1 MGKNMYKLIT
11 IVIVVI
17 LFASILLQ
25 KDISGHREAL
35 NENTLQTINDTSKK
49 DSSKE
54 ENSKE
59 ESKKATKYTT
69 WDITKLYKSDEYWKQ
84 NLDKFKEQTKE
95 LENYVGKVT
104 KSQKHLLY
112 ALNIKEDLDSKLEKL
127 YAYVSLNSDVNKNSY
142 KYLNMNEDLN
152 KVYKEY
158 SSICSDLE
166 LEILKLSNKDFKE
179 IMKDEKI
186 SNKYSMY
193 LSDIRRNKKHYL
205 NPKEEELL
213 SNISDI
219 SSLPKDIY
227 ELFLNM
233 DKKSS
238 LNPSEYSLA
247 VESTNRETRK
257 KAYEN
262 ESLKYNNNINM
273 LSGLFIGQVKK
284 NIFYSNARGYKNS
297 REMYMSGDDIDPKVY
312 DELVNTV
319 DNNLG
324 SLHKYIA
331 LRKKVLNLDK
341 VYSYDMHAP
350 IINPVDEHIPY
361 GKAQN
366 IVYSA
371 LNPLGKEY
379 GDILY
384 KAFNERWVD
393 VYSDENKVSGAYCLS
408 VYDNHPYV
416 LMNYSGNLDSV
427 STLSHELGHAVYGYI
442 SSKNQNYLN
451 SKPSIFTHEVAS
463 ITNEALLYEMLIKN
477 TQNNDEKAYYITQYL
492 DLIKNTLFV
501 QTMYAEFEDKV
512 HQKLE
517 SGEVVNVL
525 VLNDV
530 WGELLQKYYGKDF
543 EVDQLSKVGWSKI
556 PHFYNSF
563 YVYKYAT
570 GCSTGIAF
578 SQDIIKNGP
587 ENYLSFLKKGGS
599 NYPIELLKESGI
611 NLYSTKPIEQTTEK
625 FNSLVS
631 ELEKLLIN

>member
-1 MGKNMYKLIT
+1 MGKNMYRVIT
-11 IVIVVI
+11 IVIAVI
-17 LFASILLQ
+17 LFASILL
-25 KDISGHREAL
+25 KRDINGNSEAFSEKAL
-35 NENTLQTINDTSKK
+35 EMINDTSKK
-49 DSSKE
+49 EPSKNDKKE
-54 ENSKE
+54 EE
-59 ESKKATKYTT
+59 KKPTKFTT
-69 WDITKLYKSDEYWKQ
+69 WDISKLYKSNNDWKK
-84 NLDKFKEQTKE
+84 NLSKFSKETKE

-112 ALNIKEDLDSKLEKL
+112 ALNIKEELDSKLEKL
-127 YAYVSLNSDVNKNSY
+127 SAYVSLNSDINNKSY
-142 KYLNMNEDLN
+142 DYLNMNESLN

-158 SSICSDLE
+158 SFICSNLE
-166 LEILKLSNKDFKE
+166 LEILKLSNKDFKD
-179 IMKDEKI
+179 IMKNEKI
-186 SNKYSMY
+186 SSKYSMY
-193 LSDIRRNKKHYL
+193 LNDIRRNKKHYL
-205 NPKEEELL
+205 NSKEEEML

-219 SSLPKDIY
+219 ASLPKEVYD
-227 ELFLNM
+227 LFMNM
-233 DKKSS
+233 DKKSN
-238 LNPSEYSLA
+238 LNPSQYSLA
-247 VESTNRETRK
+247 LESSNREERK

-262 ESLKYNNNINM
+262 ESLQYNENINM

-284 NIFYSNARGYKNS
+284 NIFYSNTRGYKNS
-297 REMYMSGDDIDPKVY
+297 RDMYMSGDDIDPKVY
-312 DELVNTV
+312 DELINTV

-324 SLHKYIA
+324 SLHKYID
-331 LRKKVLNLDK
+331 LRKKVLKLDK

-350 IINPVDEHIPY
+350 IINPVDEYIPY
-361 GKAQN
+361 DKAQS
-366 IVYSA
+366 IVYAS

-393 VYSDENKVSGAYCLS
+393 VYSNDNKVSGAYCLS
-408 VYDNHPYV
+408 VYDSHPYV

-427 STLSHELGHAVYGYI
+427 STLSHELGHAVYGYM
-442 SSKNQNYLN
+442 SSKNQNYSN

-477 TQNNDEKAYYITQYL
+477 TQNKNEKAYYITQYL

-501 QTMYAEFEDKV
+501 QTMYAEFEYKV
-512 HQKLE
+512 HQKVE

-525 VLNDV
+525 VLNDI

-543 EVDQLSKVGWSKI
+543 GVDQLSKVGWSKI

-570 GCSTGIAF
+570 GCSAGIAF

>member
-1 MGKNMYKLIT
+1 MGKNMYRVIT
-11 IVIVVI
+11 IVIAVI
-17 LFASILLQ
+17 LFASILL
-25 KDISGHREAL
+25 KRDINGNSEAFSEKAL
-35 NENTLQTINDTSKK
+35 EMINDTNKKEPSKNDK
-49 DSSKE
+49 KE
-54 ENSKE
+54 EE
-59 ESKKATKYTT
+59 KKPTKFTT
-69 WDITKLYKSDEYWKQ
+69 WDISKLYKSNSDWKK
-84 NLDKFKEQTKE
+84 NLSKFSKETKE

-112 ALNIKEDLDSKLEKL
+112 ALNIKEELDSELEKL
-127 YAYVSLNSDVNKNSY
+127 SAYVSLNSDINNKSY
-142 KYLNMNEDLN
+142 DYLNMNESLS

-158 SSICSDLE
+158 SFICSNLE
-166 LEILKLSNKDFKE
+166 LEILKLSNKDFKD
-179 IMKDEKI
+179 IMENEKI
-186 SNKYSMY
+186 SSKYSMY
-193 LSDIRRNKKHYL
+193 LNDIRRNKKHYL
-205 NPKEEELL
+205 NSKEEEML

-219 SSLPKDIY
+219 ASLPKEVYD
-227 ELFLNM
+227 LFMNM
-233 DKKSS
+233 DKKSN
-238 LNPSEYSLA
+238 LNPSQYSLA
-247 VESTNRETRK
+247 LESSNREERK

-262 ESLKYNNNINM
+262 ESLQYNDNINM

-284 NIFYSNARGYKNS
+284 NIFYSNTRGYKNS
-297 REMYMSGDDIDPKVY
+297 RDMYMSGDDIDPKVY
-312 DELVNTV
+312 DELINTV

-324 SLHKYIA
+324 SLNKYID
-331 LRKKVLNLDK
+331 LRKKVLKLDK

-350 IINPVDEHIPY
+350 IINPVDEYIPY
-361 GKAQN
+361 DKAQS
-366 IVYSA
+366 IVYAS

-393 VYSDENKVSGAYCLS
+393 VYSNDNKVSGAYCLS
-408 VYDNHPYV
+408 VYDSHPYV

-427 STLSHELGHAVYGYI
+427 STLSHELGHAVYGYM

-477 TQNNDEKAYYITQYL
+477 TQNKNEKAYYITQYL

-501 QTMYAEFEDKV
+501 QTMYAEFEYKV
-512 HQKLE
+512 HQKVE

-525 VLNDV
+525 VLNDI

-543 EVDQLSKVGWSKI
+543 GVDQLSKVGWSKI

-570 GCSTGIAF
+570 GCSAGIAF

>member
-1 MGKNMYKLIT
+1 MGKNMYRVIT
-11 IVIVVI
+11 IVIAVI
-17 LFASILLQ
+17 LFASILL
-25 KDISGHREAL
+25 KRDINGNSEAFSEKAL
-35 NENTLQTINDTSKK
+35 EMINDTNKKEPSKNDK
-49 DSSKE
+49 KE
-54 ENSKE
+54 EE
-59 ESKKATKYTT
+59 KKPTKFTT
-69 WDITKLYKSDEYWKQ
+69 WDISKLYKSNSDWKK
-84 NLDKFKEQTKE
+84 NLSKFSKETKE

-112 ALNIKEDLDSKLEKL
+112 ALNIKEELDSELEKL
-127 YAYVSLNSDVNKNSY
+127 SAYVSLNSDINNKSY
-142 KYLNMNEDLN
+142 DYLNMNESLS

-158 SSICSDLE
+158 SFICSNLE
-166 LEILKLSNKDFKE
+166 LEILKLSNKDFKD
-179 IMKDEKI
+179 IMENEKI
-186 SNKYSMY
+186 SSKYSMY
-193 LSDIRRNKKHYL
+193 LNDIRRNKKHYL
-205 NPKEEELL
+205 NSKEEEML

-219 SSLPKDIY
+219 ASLPKEVYD
-227 ELFLNM
+227 LFMNM
-233 DKKSS
+233 DKKSN
-238 LNPSEYSLA
+238 LNPSQYSLA
-247 VESTNRETRK
+247 LESSNREERK

-262 ESLKYNNNINM
+262 ESLQYNDNINM

-284 NIFYSNARGYKNS
+284 NIFYSNTRGYKNS
-297 REMYMSGDDIDPKVY
+297 RDMYMSGDDIDPKVY
-312 DELVNTV
+312 DELINTV

-324 SLHKYIA
+324 SLHKYID
-331 LRKKVLNLDK
+331 LRKKVLKLDK

-350 IINPVDEHIPY
+350 IINPVDEYIPY
-361 GKAQN
+361 DKAQS
-366 IVYSA
+366 IVYAS

-393 VYSDENKVSGAYCLS
+393 VYSNDNKVSGAYCLS
-408 VYDNHPYV
+408 VYDSHPYV

-427 STLSHELGHAVYGYI
+427 STLSHELGHAVYGYM

-477 TQNNDEKAYYITQYL
+477 TQNKNEKAYYITQYL

-501 QTMYAEFEDKV
+501 QTMYAEFEYKV
-512 HQKLE
+512 HQKVE

-525 VLNDV
+525 VLNDI

-543 EVDQLSKVGWSKI
+543 GVDQLSKVGWSKI

-570 GCSTGIAF
+570 GCSAGIAF

>member
-1 MGKNMYKLIT
+1 MGKNIYRVIT
-11 IVIVVI
+11 IVIAVI
-17 LFASILLQ
+17 LFASILL
-25 KDISGHREAL
+25 KRDINGNSEAFSEKAL
-35 NENTLQTINDTSKK
+35 EMINDTNKKEPSKNDK
-49 DSSKE
+49 KE
-54 ENSKE
+54 EE
-59 ESKKATKYTT
+59 KKPTKFTT
-69 WDITKLYKSDEYWKQ
+69 WDISKLYKNNSDWKK
-84 NLDKFKEQTKE
+84 NLSKFSKETKE

-112 ALNIKEDLDSKLEKL
+112 ALNIKEELDSELEKL
-127 YAYVSLNSDVNKNSY
+127 SAYVSLNSDINNKSY
-142 KYLNMNEDLN
+142 DYLNMNESLS

-158 SSICSDLE
+158 SFICSNLE
-166 LEILKLSNKDFKE
+166 LEILKLSNKDFKD
-179 IMKDEKI
+179 IMKNEKI
-186 SNKYSMY
+186 SSKYSMY
-193 LSDIRRNKKHYL
+193 LNDIRRNKKHYL
-205 NPKEEELL
+205 NSKEEEML

-219 SSLPKDIY
+219 ASLPKEVYD
-227 ELFLNM
+227 LFMNM
-233 DKKSS
+233 DKKSN
-238 LNPSEYSLA
+238 LNPSQYSLA
-247 VESTNRETRK
+247 LESSNREERK

-262 ESLKYNNNINM
+262 ESLQYNDNINM

-284 NIFYSNARGYKNS
+284 NIFYSNTRGYKNS
-297 REMYMSGDDIDPKVY
+297 RDMYMSGDDIDPKVY
-312 DELVNTV
+312 DELINTV

-324 SLHKYIA
+324 SLHKYIG
-331 LRKKVLNLDK
+331 LRKKVLNLDE

-350 IINPVDEHIPY
+350 IINPVDEYIPY
-361 GKAQN
+361 DKAQG
-366 IVYSA
+366 IVYAS

-393 VYSDENKVSGAYCLS
+393 VYSNDNKVSGAYCLS
-408 VYDNHPYV
+408 VYDSHPYV

-427 STLSHELGHAVYGYI
+427 STLSHELGHAVYGYM

-477 TQNNDEKAYYITQYL
+477 TQNKNEKAYYITQYL

-501 QTMYAEFEDKV
+501 QTMYAEFEYKV
-512 HQKLE
+512 HQKVE
-517 SGEVVNVL
+517 NGEVVNVL
-525 VLNDV
+525 VLNDI

-543 EVDQLSKVGWSKI
+543 GVEQLSKVGWAKI

-570 GCSTGIAF
+570 GCSAGIAF

-599 NYPIELLKESGI
+599 NYPIDLLKESGI

-631 ELEKLLIN
+631 ELEKLLTN

>member
-1 MGKNMYKLIT
+1 MGKNMYRVIT
-11 IVIVVI
+11 IVIAVI
-17 LFASILLQ
+17 LFASILL
-25 KDISGHREAL
+25 KRDINGNSEAFSEKAL
-35 NENTLQTINDTSKK
+35 EMINDNNKKEPSKNDK
-49 DSSKE
+49 KE
-54 ENSKE
+54 EE
-59 ESKKATKYTT
+59 KKPTKFTT
-69 WDITKLYKSDEYWKQ
+69 WDISKLYKSNSDWKK
-84 NLDKFKEQTKE
+84 NLSKFSKETKE

-112 ALNIKEDLDSKLEKL
+112 ALNIKEELDSELEKL
-127 YAYVSLNSDVNKNSY
+127 SAYVSLNSDINNKSY
-142 KYLNMNEDLN
+142 DYLNMNESLN

-158 SSICSDLE
+158 SFICSNLE
-166 LEILKLSNKDFKE
+166 LEILKLSNKDFKN
-179 IMKDEKI
+179 IMKNEKI
-186 SNKYSMY
+186 SSKYSMY
-193 LSDIRRNKKHYL
+193 LNDIRRNKKHYL
-205 NPKEEELL
+205 NSKEEEML

-219 SSLPKDIY
+219 ASLPKEVYD
-227 ELFLNM
+227 LFMNM
-233 DKKSS
+233 DKKSN
-238 LNPSEYSLA
+238 LNPSQYSLA
-247 VESTNRETRK
+247 LESTNREERK

-262 ESLKYNNNINM
+262 ESLQYNNNINM

-284 NIFYSNARGYKNS
+284 NIFYSNTRGYKNS
-297 REMYMSGDDIDPKVY
+297 RDMYMSGDDIDPKVY
-312 DELVNTV
+312 DELINTV
-319 DNNLG
+319 DDNLG
-324 SLHKYIA
+324 SLHKYID

-350 IINPVDEHIPY
+350 IINPVDEYIPY
-361 GKAQN
+361 DKAQS
-366 IVYSA
+366 IVYAS

-393 VYSDENKVSGAYCLS
+393 VYSNDNKVSGAYCLS
-408 VYDNHPYV
+408 VYDSHPYV

-427 STLSHELGHAVYGYI
+427 STLSHELGHAVYGYM

-463 ITNEALLYEMLIKN
+463 ITNEAMLYEMLIKN
-477 TQNNDEKAYYITQYL
+477 TQNKDEKAYYITQYL

-501 QTMYAEFEDKV
+501 QTMYAEFEYKV
-512 HQKLE
+512 HQKVE

-525 VLNDV
+525 VLNDI

-543 EVDQLSKVGWSKI
+543 GVDQLSKVGWSKI

-570 GCSTGIAF
+570 GCSAGIAF

>member
-1 MGKNMYKLIT
+1 MGKNMYRVIT
-11 IVIVVI
+11 IVIAVI
-17 LFASILLQ
+17 LFASILL
-25 KDISGHREAL
+25 KRDINGNSEAFSEKAL
-35 NENTLQTINDTSKK
+35 EMINDTNKKEPSKNDK
-49 DSSKE
+49 KE
-54 ENSKE
+54 EE
-59 ESKKATKYTT
+59 KKQTKFTT
-69 WDITKLYKSDEYWKQ
+69 WDISKLYKSNSDWKK
-84 NLDKFKEQTKE
+84 NLSKFSKKTKE

-112 ALNIKEDLDSKLEKL
+112 ALNIKEELDSELEKL
-127 YAYVSLNSDVNKNSY
+127 SAYVSLNSDINNKSY
-142 KYLNMNEDLN
+142 DYLNMNESLN

-158 SSICSDLE
+158 SFICSNLE
-166 LEILKLSNKDFKE
+166 LEILKLSNKDFKD
-179 IMKDEKI
+179 IMRNEKI
-186 SNKYSMY
+186 SSKYSMY
-193 LSDIRRNKKHYL
+193 LNDIRRNKKHYL
-205 NPKEEELL
+205 NSKEEEML

-219 SSLPKDIY
+219 ASLPKEVYD
-227 ELFLNM
+227 LFMNM
-233 DKKSS
+233 DKKSN
-238 LNPSEYSLA
+238 LNPSQYSLA
-247 VESTNRETRK
+247 LESSNREERK

-262 ESLKYNNNINM
+262 ESLQYNDNINM

-284 NIFYSNARGYKNS
+284 NIFYSNTRGYKNS
-297 REMYMSGDDIDPKVY
+297 RDMYMSGDDIDPKVY
-312 DELVNTV
+312 DELINTV

-324 SLHKYIA
+324 SLHKYID
-331 LRKKVLNLDK
+331 LRKKVLKLDK

-350 IINPVDEHIPY
+350 IINPVDEYIPY
-361 GKAQN
+361 DKAQS
-366 IVYSA
+366 IVYAS

-393 VYSDENKVSGAYCLS
+393 VYSNDNKVSGAYCLS
-408 VYDNHPYV
+408 VYDSHPYV

-427 STLSHELGHAVYGYI
+427 STLSHELGHAVYGYM

-477 TQNNDEKAYYITQYL
+477 TQNKDEKAYYITQYL

-501 QTMYAEFEDKV
+501 QTMYAEFEYKV
-512 HQKLE
+512 HQKVE
-517 SGEVVNVL
+517 NGEVVNVL
-525 VLNDV
+525 VLNDI

-543 EVDQLSKVGWSKI
+543 GVDQLSKVGWSKI

-570 GCSTGIAF
+570 GCSAGIAF
-578 SQDIIKNGP
+578 SQDIIKNGS

>member
-1 MGKNMYKLIT
+1 MGKNMYRVIT
-11 IVIVVI
+11 IVIAVI
-17 LFASILLQ
+17 LFASILL
-25 KDISGHREAL
+25 KRDINGNSEAFSEKAL
-35 NENTLQTINDTSKK
+35 EMINDTNKKEPSKNDK
-49 DSSKE
+49 KE
-54 ENSKE
+54 EE
-59 ESKKATKYTT
+59 KKPTKFTT
-69 WDITKLYKSDEYWKQ
+69 WDISKLYKSNSDWKK
-84 NLDKFKEQTKE
+84 NLSKFSKETKE

-112 ALNIKEDLDSKLEKL
+112 ALNIKEELDSELEKL
-127 YAYVSLNSDVNKNSY
+127 SAYVSLNSDINNKSY
-142 KYLNMNEDLN
+142 DYLNMNESLS

-158 SSICSDLE
+158 SFICSNLE
-166 LEILKLSNKDFKE
+166 LEILKLSNKDFKD
-179 IMKDEKI
+179 IMKNEKI
-186 SNKYSMY
+186 SSKYSMY
-193 LSDIRRNKKHYL
+193 LNDIRRNKKHYL
-205 NPKEEELL
+205 NSKEEEML

-219 SSLPKDIY
+219 ASLPKEVYD
-227 ELFLNM
+227 LFMNM
-233 DKKSS
+233 DKKSN
-238 LNPSEYSLA
+238 LNPSQYSLA
-247 VESTNRETRK
+247 LESSNREERK

-262 ESLKYNNNINM
+262 ESLQYNDNINM

-284 NIFYSNARGYKNS
+284 NIFYSNTRGYKNS
-297 REMYMSGDDIDPKVY
+297 RDMYMSGDDIDPKVY
-312 DELVNTV
+312 DELINTV

-324 SLHKYIA
+324 SLHKYID
-331 LRKKVLNLDK
+331 LRKKVLKLDK

-350 IINPVDEHIPY
+350 IINPVDEYIPY
-361 GKAQN
+361 DKAQS
-366 IVYSA
+366 IVYAS

-393 VYSDENKVSGAYCLS
+393 VYSNDNKVSGAYCLS

-427 STLSHELGHAVYGYI
+427 STLSHELGHAVYGYM

-477 TQNNDEKAYYITQYL
+477 TQNKDEKAYYITQYL

-501 QTMYAEFEDKV
+501 QTMYAEFEYRV
-512 HQKLE
+512 HQKVE

-525 VLNDV
+525 VLNDI

-543 EVDQLSKVGWSKI
+543 GVDQLSKVGWSKI

-570 GCSTGIAF
+570 GCSAGIAF

>member
-1 MGKNMYKLIT
+1 MGKNMYR
-11 IVIVVI
+11 VIALAIIAI
-17 LFASILLQ
+17 LFASILL
-25 KDISGHREAL
+25 KRDISGHREAF
-35 NENTLQTINDTSKK
+35 NENTLETINDTSKK
-49 DSSKE
+49 EPSKE
-54 ENSKE
+54 EA
-59 ESKKATKYTT
+59 KKATKYTK
-69 WDITKLYKSDEYWKQ
+69 WDMSKLYKSNEDWEK
-84 NLDKFKEQTKE
+84 NLGKFKKETKE
-95 LENYVGKVT
+95 LKNYVGKVT

-112 ALNIKEDLDSKLEKL
+112 ALNIKEGLDLKLEKL
-127 YAYVSLNSDVNKNSY
+127 YAYASLNSDVNKNSY
-142 KYLNMNEDLN
+142 KYLNMSEDLN

-166 LEILKLSNKDFKE
+166 LEVLKLSNKDFKE
-179 IMKDEKI
+179 IMKSEKI

-193 LSDIRRNKKHYL
+193 LNHIRRNKKHYL
-205 NPKEEELL
+205 NSKEEELL
-213 SNISDI
+213 SNISDMA
-219 SSLPKDIY
+219 SLPKEVYD
-227 ELFLNM
+227 LFLNM

-238 LNPSEYSLA
+238 LNPSDYSLA
-247 VESTNRETRK
+247 LESSNRGTRK

-262 ESLKYNNNINM
+262 ESLQYNDNINM

-284 NIFYSNARGYKNS
+284 NVFYSNTRGYKNS
-297 REMYMSGDDIDPKVY
+297 RAMYMSGDDIDPKVY

-319 DNNLG
+319 DKNLG
-324 SLHKYIA
+324 SLHRYIS

-341 VYSYDMHAP
+341 AYSYDMHAP

-361 GKAQN
+361 DKAQG
-366 IVYSA
+366 IVYAA

-379 GDILY
+379 GDILF
-384 KAFNERWVD
+384 KAFNERWID

-427 STLSHELGHAVYGYI
+427 STLSHELGHAVYGYM

-501 QTMYAEFEDKV
+501 QTMYAEFEYKV
-512 HQKLE
+512 HQKVE

-525 VLNDV
+525 VLNDI
-530 WGELLQKYYGKDF
+530 WGDLLQKYYGKDF
-543 EVDQLSKVGWSKI
+543 EVDQLSKIGWSKI

-570 GCSTGIAF
+570 GCSAGIAF

-611 NLYSTKPIEQTTEK
+611 NLYSTKPIEQTTKK
-625 FNSLVS
+625 FNSLVM

>member
-11 IVIVVI
+11 IVIAVI

-25 KDISGHREAL
+25 KDISGHREAF
-35 NENTLQTINDTSKK
+35 NENTLETINDTSKK
-49 DSSKE
+49 DSSKK

-59 ESKKATKYTT
+59 EAKKATKYTT
-69 WDITKLYKSDEYWKQ
+69 WDITKLYKSNGDWKQ
-84 NLDKFKEQTKE
+84 NLDKFKKQTKE

-186 SNKYSMY
+186 SIKYSMY

-227 ELFLNM
+227 DLFLNM

-262 ESLKYNNNINM
+262 ESLKYNDNINM

-284 NIFYSNARGYKNS
+284 NIFYSNTRGYKNS

-361 GKAQN
+361 DKAQN
-366 IVYSA
+366 IVYAS

-477 TQNNDEKAYYITQYL
+477 TKNNDEKAYYITQYL

-517 SGEVVNVL
+517 RGEVVNVL

-570 GCSTGIAF
+570 GCSAGIAF

-631 ELEKLLIN
+631 ELENLLTN

>member
-1 MGKNMYKLIT
+1 M
-11 IVIVVI
+11 
-17 LFASILLQ
+17 
-25 KDISGHREAL
+25 
-35 NENTLQTINDTSKK
+35 INDTNKKEPSKNDK
-49 DSSKE
+49 KE
-54 ENSKE
+54 EE
-59 ESKKATKYTT
+59 KKPTKFTT
-69 WDITKLYKSDEYWKQ
+69 WDISKLYKSNSDWKK
-84 NLDKFKEQTKE
+84 NLSKFSKETKE

-112 ALNIKEDLDSKLEKL
+112 ALNIKEELDSELEKL
-127 YAYVSLNSDVNKNSY
+127 SAYVSLNSDINNKSY
-142 KYLNMNEDLN
+142 DYLNMNESLS

-158 SSICSDLE
+158 SFICSNLE
-166 LEILKLSNKDFKE
+166 LEILKLSNKDFKD
-179 IMKDEKI
+179 IMENEKI
-186 SNKYSMY
+186 SSKYSMY
-193 LSDIRRNKKHYL
+193 LNDIRRNKKHYL
-205 NPKEEELL
+205 NSKEEEML

-219 SSLPKDIY
+219 ASLPKEVYD
-227 ELFLNM
+227 LFMNM
-233 DKKSS
+233 DKKSN
-238 LNPSEYSLA
+238 LNPSQYSLA
-247 VESTNRETRK
+247 LESSNREERK

-262 ESLKYNNNINM
+262 ESLQYNDNINM

-284 NIFYSNARGYKNS
+284 NIFYSNTRGYKNS
-297 REMYMSGDDIDPKVY
+297 RDMYMSGDDIDPKVY
-312 DELVNTV
+312 DELINTV

-324 SLHKYIA
+324 SLHKYID
-331 LRKKVLNLDK
+331 LRKKVLKLDK

-350 IINPVDEHIPY
+350 IINPVDEYIPY
-361 GKAQN
+361 DKAQS
-366 IVYSA
+366 IVYAS

-393 VYSDENKVSGAYCLS
+393 VYSNDNKVSGAYCLS
-408 VYDNHPYV
+408 VYDSHPYV

-427 STLSHELGHAVYGYI
+427 STLSHELGHAVYGYM

-477 TQNNDEKAYYITQYL
+477 TQNKNEKAYYITQYL

-501 QTMYAEFEDKV
+501 QTMYAEFEYKV
-512 HQKLE
+512 HQKVE

-525 VLNDV
+525 VLNDI

-543 EVDQLSKVGWSKI
+543 GVDQLSKVGWSKI

-570 GCSTGIAF
+570 GCSAGIAF

>member
-1 MGKNMYKLIT
+1 MGKNMYRLIT
-11 IVIVVI
+11 IVIAVI
-17 LFASILLQ
+17 LFASILL
-25 KDISGHREAL
+25 KRDINGNSEAFS
-35 NENTLQTINDTSKK
+35 EKAIEMINDTNKKEPSKNDK
-49 DSSKE
+49 KE
-54 ENSKE
+54 EE
-59 ESKKATKYTT
+59 KKQTKFTT
-69 WDITKLYKSDEYWKQ
+69 WDISKLYKSNSDWKK
-84 NLDKFKEQTKE
+84 NLSKFSKKTKE

-112 ALNIKEDLDSKLEKL
+112 ALNIKEELDSELEKL
-127 YAYVSLNSDVNKNSY
+127 SAYVSLNSDINNKSY
-142 KYLNMNEDLN
+142 DYLNMNESLN

-158 SSICSDLE
+158 SFICSNLE
-166 LEILKLSNKDFKE
+166 LEILKLSNKDFKD
-179 IMKDEKI
+179 IMRNEKI
-186 SNKYSMY
+186 SSKYSMY
-193 LSDIRRNKKHYL
+193 LNDIRRNKKHYL
-205 NPKEEELL
+205 NSKEEEML

-219 SSLPKDIY
+219 ASLPKEVYD
-227 ELFLNM
+227 LFMNM
-233 DKKSS
+233 DKKSN
-238 LNPSEYSLA
+238 LNPSQYSLA
-247 VESTNRETRK
+247 LESSNREERK

-262 ESLKYNNNINM
+262 ESLQYNDNINM

-284 NIFYSNARGYKNS
+284 NIFYSNTRGYKNS
-297 REMYMSGDDIDPKVY
+297 RDMYMSGDDIDPKVY
-312 DELVNTV
+312 DELINTV

-324 SLHKYIA
+324 SLHKYID
-331 LRKKVLNLDK
+331 LRKKVLKLDK

-350 IINPVDEHIPY
+350 IINPVDEYIPY
-361 GKAQN
+361 DKAQS
-366 IVYSA
+366 IVYAS

-393 VYSDENKVSGAYCLS
+393 VYSNDNKVSGAYCLS
-408 VYDNHPYV
+408 VYDSHPYV

-427 STLSHELGHAVYGYI
+427 STLSHELGHAVYGYM

-477 TQNNDEKAYYITQYL
+477 TQNKDEKAYYITQYL

-501 QTMYAEFEDKV
+501 QTMYAEFEYKV
-512 HQKLE
+512 HQKVE
-517 SGEVVNVL
+517 NGEVVNVL
-525 VLNDV
+525 VLNDI

-543 EVDQLSKVGWSKI
+543 GVDQLSKVGWSKI

-570 GCSTGIAF
+570 GCSAGIAF
-578 SQDIIKNGP
+578 SQDIIKNGS

>member
-1 MGKNMYKLIT
+1 M
-11 IVIVVI
+11 
-17 LFASILLQ
+17 
-25 KDISGHREAL
+25 
-35 NENTLQTINDTSKK
+35 INDTNKKEPSKNDK
-49 DSSKE
+49 KE
-54 ENSKE
+54 EE
-59 ESKKATKYTT
+59 KKPTKFTT
-69 WDITKLYKSDEYWKQ
+69 WDISKLYKSNSDWKK
-84 NLDKFKEQTKE
+84 NLSKFSKETKE

-112 ALNIKEDLDSKLEKL
+112 ALNIKEELDSELEKL
-127 YAYVSLNSDVNKNSY
+127 SAYVSLNSDINNKSY
-142 KYLNMNEDLN
+142 DYLNMNESLS

-158 SSICSDLE
+158 SFICSNLE
-166 LEILKLSNKDFKE
+166 LEILKLSNKDFKD
-179 IMKDEKI
+179 IMENEKI
-186 SNKYSMY
+186 SSKYSMY
-193 LSDIRRNKKHYL
+193 LNDIRRNKKHYL
-205 NPKEEELL
+205 NSKEEEML

-219 SSLPKDIY
+219 ASLPKEVYD
-227 ELFLNM
+227 LFMNM
-233 DKKSS
+233 DKKSN
-238 LNPSEYSLA
+238 LNPSQYSLA
-247 VESTNRETRK
+247 LESSNREERK

-262 ESLKYNNNINM
+262 ESLQYNDNINM

-284 NIFYSNARGYKNS
+284 NIFYSNTRGYKNS
-297 REMYMSGDDIDPKVY
+297 RDMYMSGDDIDPKVY
-312 DELVNTV
+312 DELINTV

-324 SLHKYIA
+324 SLNKYID
-331 LRKKVLNLDK
+331 LRKKVLKLDK

-350 IINPVDEHIPY
+350 IINPVDEYIPY
-361 GKAQN
+361 DKAQS
-366 IVYSA
+366 IVYAS

-393 VYSDENKVSGAYCLS
+393 VYSNDNKVSGAYCLS
-408 VYDNHPYV
+408 VYDSHPYV

-427 STLSHELGHAVYGYI
+427 STLSHELGHAVYGYM

-477 TQNNDEKAYYITQYL
+477 TQNKNEKAYYITQYL

-501 QTMYAEFEDKV
+501 QTMYAEFEYKV
-512 HQKLE
+512 HQKVE

-525 VLNDV
+525 VLNDI

-543 EVDQLSKVGWSKI
+543 GVDQLSKVGWSKI

-570 GCSTGIAF
+570 GCSAGIAF

>member
-1 MGKNMYKLIT
+1 MGKNIYRVIT
-11 IVIVVI
+11 IVIAVI
-17 LFASILLQ
+17 LFASILL
-25 KDISGHREAL
+25 KRDINGNSEAFSEKAL
-35 NENTLQTINDTSKK
+35 EMINDTNKKEPSKNDK
-49 DSSKE
+49 KE
-54 ENSKE
+54 EE
-59 ESKKATKYTT
+59 KKQTKFTT
-69 WDITKLYKSDEYWKQ
+69 WDISKLYKSNSDWKK
-84 NLDKFKEQTKE
+84 NLSKFSKETKE

-112 ALNIKEDLDSKLEKL
+112 ALNIKEELDSELEKL
-127 YAYVSLNSDVNKNSY
+127 SAYVSLNSDINNKSY
-142 KYLNMNEDLN
+142 DYLNMNESLN

-158 SSICSDLE
+158 SFICSNLE
-166 LEILKLSNKDFKE
+166 LEILKLSNKDFKD
-179 IMKDEKI
+179 IMRNEKI
-186 SNKYSMY
+186 SSKYSMY
-193 LSDIRRNKKHYL
+193 LNDIRRNKKHYL
-205 NPKEEELL
+205 NSKEEEML

-219 SSLPKDIY
+219 ASLPKEVYD
-227 ELFLNM
+227 LFMNM
-233 DKKSS
+233 DKKSN
-238 LNPSEYSLA
+238 LNPSQYSLA
-247 VESTNRETRK
+247 LESSNREERK

-262 ESLKYNNNINM
+262 ESLQYNDNINM

-284 NIFYSNARGYKNS
+284 NIFYSNTRGYKNS
-297 REMYMSGDDIDPKVY
+297 RDMYMSGDDIDPKVY
-312 DELVNTV
+312 DELINTV

-324 SLHKYIA
+324 SLHKYID
-331 LRKKVLNLDK
+331 LRKKVLKLDK

-350 IINPVDEHIPY
+350 IINPVDEYIPY
-361 GKAQN
+361 DKAQG
-366 IVYSA
+366 IVYAS

-393 VYSDENKVSGAYCLS
+393 VYSNDNKVSGAYCLS
-408 VYDNHPYV
+408 VYDSHPYV

-427 STLSHELGHAVYGYI
+427 STLSHELGHAVYGYM

-477 TQNNDEKAYYITQYL
+477 TQNKDEKAYYITQYL

-501 QTMYAEFEDKV
+501 QTMYAEFEYKV
-512 HQKLE
+512 HQKVE
-517 SGEVVNVL
+517 NGEVVNVL
-525 VLNDV
+525 VLNDI

-543 EVDQLSKVGWSKI
+543 GVDQLSKVGWSKI

-570 GCSTGIAF
+570 GCSAGIAF
-578 SQDIIKNGP
+578 SQDIIKNGS